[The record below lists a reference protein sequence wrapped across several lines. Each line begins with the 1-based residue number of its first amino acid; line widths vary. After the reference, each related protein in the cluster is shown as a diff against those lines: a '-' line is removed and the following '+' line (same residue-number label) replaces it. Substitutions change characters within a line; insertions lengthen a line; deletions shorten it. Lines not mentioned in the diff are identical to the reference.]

1 MSEILALQ
9 SPAWVQRP
17 CQKGGYFL
25 LSMLTV
31 SFGPHGTTGN
41 CKGVKEKLF
50 SFVLVYKLACTE
62 WLGSDNFVKC
72 VSRFCVKIRL

>member
-1 MSEILALQ
+1 MSEVLALQ
-9 SPAWVQRP
+9 SSAWVQRP

-25 LSMLTV
+25 LFMLTV
-31 SFGPHGTTGN
+31 SFGPRGTTGN

-62 WLGSDNFVKC
+62 WLGSDSFVKC